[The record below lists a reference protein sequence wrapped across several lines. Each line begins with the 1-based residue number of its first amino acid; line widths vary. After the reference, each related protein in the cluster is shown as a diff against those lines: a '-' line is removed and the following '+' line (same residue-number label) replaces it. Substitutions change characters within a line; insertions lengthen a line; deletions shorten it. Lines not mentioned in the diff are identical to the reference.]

1 MDFIE
6 ISPDPPLPAYLSI
19 PADAESLLP
28 ERCLSVTEFLQYKF
42 PGPFHQAPHDHTGGT
57 VWSDSPPQ
65 EIQVGLLLG
74 CTVPQWET
82 VKQLLLDVRQ
92 LV

>member
-1 MDFIE
+1 MRRDAKQWTSSE
-6 ISPDPPLPAYLSI
+6 SPLI
-19 PADAESLLP
+19 PRYQPTSLFLLMP
-28 ERCLSVTEFLQYKF
+28 SLSVTEFLQYKF

-65 EIQVGLLLG
+65 EIQVGLLLS